1 MSARPD
7 RPRVLVVDNY
17 DSFVFT
23 LAAYLEELGAVPEV
37 VRHDAAAL
45 DRAGPPRHDAMLL
58 SPGPCGPHEAG
69 RSLELIGRL
78 AGRVPIL
85 GVCLGH
91 QCIAAAFGARV
102 GRARRPMHGRTS
114 CVEHDGTGVFE
125 GLPSPIRVTRYHSL
139 IVEPESLPACLR
151 VTAHS
156 EDGEIMALAHR
167 DLPIEGVQ
175 FHPEAVLTEHG
186 HHQLARFLDRVGRR
200 P

>member
-1 MSARPD
+1 MSLGPD
-7 RPRVLVVDNY
+7 GPRVLVVDNY

-23 LAAYLEELGAVPEV
+23 LAGYLEELGAVPEV
-37 VRHDAAAL
+37 VRHDAAEL
-45 DRAGPPRHDAMLL
+45 DAAGPPRHDAMLL

-69 RSLELIGRL
+69 RSIELIRRL
-78 AGRVPIL
+78 AGKAPIL

-114 CVEHDGTGVFE
+114 LIEHDGRGVFE

-139 IVEPESLPACLR
+139 IVEPEGLPRCLR
-151 VTAHS
+151 VTARS
-156 EDGEIMALAHR
+156 AEGEIMALAHR

-186 HHQLARFLDRVGRR
+186 HHLLARFLAQVDRGR
-200 P
+200 

>member
-1 MSARPD
+1 
-7 RPRVLVVDNY
+7 
-17 DSFVFT
+17 
-23 LAAYLEELGAVPEV
+23 
-37 VRHDAAAL
+37 
-45 DRAGPPRHDAMLL
+45 
-58 SPGPCGPHEAG
+58 
-69 RSLELIGRL
+69 
-78 AGRVPIL
+78 
-85 GVCLGH
+85 
-91 QCIAAAFGARV
+91 
-102 GRARRPMHGRTS
+102 MHGRTS

>member
-1 MSARPD
+1 MSAALPS
-7 RPRVLVVDNY
+7 PRVLVVDNY

-23 LAAYLEELGAVPEV
+23 LAAYLRELGALPEV
-37 VRHDAAAL
+37 VRHDAPEL
-45 DRAGPPRHDAMLL
+45 DFAGPPRHTAMLL

-69 RSLELIGRL
+69 RSMELIHRL
-78 AGRVPIL
+78 AGRIPIL

-102 GRARRPMHGRTS
+102 TRAKRPMHGRTS
-114 CVEHDGTGVFE
+114 LVEHDGSGVFA

-139 IVEPESLPACLR
+139 IVAPEGLPGCFR
-151 VTAHS
+151 VTARS
-156 EDGEIMALAHR
+156 EEGEIMALAHR

-186 HHQLARFLDRVGRR
+186 HHQLGRFLARVDPRA
-200 P
+200 